1 MQWLTDFHFIRP
13 LWLLT
18 LLPMLFIWWQ
28 LRSRSAGAGDWQQVI
43 DPELLPHLL
52 DSEQLSN
59 SRPNPLWRLL
69 MLSAAVVAALALA
82 GPTWKKLPQP
92 VSRNQ
97 DALII
102 MLDMSA
108 SMAAQDVKP
117 SRYVRATQKITDIIR
132 ARRDGQTALLVYA
145 GDAHTVTP
153 LTDDTAT
160 IENLLP
166 SLSPFI
172 MPAPGS
178 RPDKAIE
185 LAQQLA
191 ADAGVN
197 NASLLLITDGLQAKD
212 VDRIRKVL
220 NSGRSRLSVIA
231 VGTSEGAPVPI
242 PGSGFLRDNDGTIVL
257 PKLDLGP
264 FRSLSSEL
272 GVPWQTMSI
281 NDSDWQSLLSST
293 PEGNMDSTSANT
305 NTFDLWA
312 DQGYW
317 LVLLLIPVTLLLFR
331 RGVLLSLLL
340 IPFLWPHNS
349 YALEWKDLWQTDD
362 QQAQALFD
370 ANPKAAASTFKDPA
384 WAGSAA
390 YRAGD
395 YDAAAQSFSQLPEDA
410 HNLYNLGNALA
421 QGGKLQEAEAA
432 YEKALDKQP
441 DFPEASENLE
451 KVKDALKKQQQQNQS
466 QNGDSKQND
475 QQQKNGQ
482 QDQQQGQQQNQQ
494 GQQQNGQQNGQQNQ
508 QQQGQQQ
515 SSQQQN
521 GQQDGQQGQQQN
533 NPSAAGQKQQ
543 DQQQND
549 PSSATQNAQD
559 KEQQAQ
565 DKDQQASAAEQKEDG
580 KQDDD
585 KRSALSEQK
594 DKDGQPADKQQPAAS
609 AGNSDLS
616 REEQEA
622 MQQWLKRVPDQP
634 GNLLQR
640 KFLYQYRQKNDQPS
654 EDVQW

>member
-52 DSEQLSN
+52 DSEQLSD

-82 GPTWKKLPQP
+82 GPTWEKLPQP

-191 ADAGVN
+191 AAAGVN

-220 NSGRSRLSVIA
+220 NSGRLSVIT

-242 PGSGFLRDNDGTIVL
+242 PGSGFLRDSDGTIVL

-293 PEGNMDSTSANT
+293 PEGNTDGTRANT

-340 IPFLWPHNS
+340 IPFLWPHDS

-370 ANPKAAASTFKDPA
+370 VDPKTAASTFKDPA

-421 QGGKLQEAEAA
+421 QGGKLQEAVAT

-451 KVKDALKKQQQQNQS
+451 KVKDALKKQQQQNPS

-475 QQQKNGQ
+475 QQQNGQ

-494 GQQQNGQQNGQQNQ
+494 GQQQNGQQNQ

-515 SSQQQN
+515 DGQQQQN
-521 GQQDGQQGQQQN
+521 S
-533 NPSAAGQKQQ
+533 PSAAGQKQQ

-549 PSSATQNAQD
+549 QSAAAQNAQD
-559 KEQQAQ
+559 EEQQAQ

-594 DKDGQPADKQQPAAS
+594 DQDGQPADNRQQAAS